1 MRRIYKKLQCIFPI
15 LCLCALLLSGAVNA
29 DAAERMLIPGG
40 SVVGIKVECDGV
52 LVVGMNEPES
62 GSLPAFE
69 AGIRTGDVITHI
81 GSEEVESIAE
91 FREELSEWSGGEIT
105 LRVLRGDKT
114 MQFTVTPEKSARGGG
129 ELGVWLRDG
138 MAGLGTVSFYDP
150 ETGLYG
156 ALGHAVNDI
165 DTGVLLP
172 VREGVIMKA
181 EVSGVVRGECGKPGE
196 LLGSFDLNSRLG
208 SIETNCTNGIFGRL
222 DKNCGLACGTP
233 VEVAE
238 RKEVCVGPATVM
250 ACVDGTVSEYA
261 VEISRVYPSDN
272 GGRDLLL
279 NVTDPVLIEKTGGI
293 VQGMS
298 GSPILQNGKLVG
310 AVTHVLVNDP
320 TKGYGI
326 FVENMLD
333 AAG

>member
-1 MRRIYKKLQCIFPI
+1 MQRIYKKIKYAFPAF
-15 LCLCALLLSGAVNA
+15 CLCAIVLGSSLGAEASGK
-29 DAAERMLIPGG
+29 MLVPGG

-52 LVVGMNEPES
+52 MVVGMNEPEG

-81 GSEEVESIAE
+81 GADEVESIE
-91 FREELSEWSGGEIT
+91 DFREELSEWRGGDIS

-114 MQFTVTPEKSARGGG
+114 MQFTVTPTAGKNGG

-150 ETGLYG
+150 ATGLYG

-165 DTGVLLP
+165 DTGVLIP
-172 VREGVIMKA
+172 VREGEIMEAK
-181 EVSGVVRGECGKPGE
+181 VSGVVRGECGKPGE
-196 LLGSFDLNSRLG
+196 LLGSFDSDAELG
-208 SIETNCTNGIFGRL
+208 SIQINCANGIFGSMNRDCSIAGGCAL
-222 DKNCGLACGTP
+222 
-233 VEVAE
+233 EMAE
-238 RKEVCVGPATVM
+238 RGDVCVGPATVL
-250 ACVDGTVSEYA
+250 AGVDGSVREYA
-261 VEISRVYPSDN
+261 VEISRIYPEDS
-272 GGRDLLL
+272 GGRDLLIT
-279 NVTDPVLIEKTGGI
+279 VTDPQLIAKTGGI

-298 GSPILQNGKLVG
+298 GSPICQNGKIVG

-320 TKGYGI
+320 TRGYGI
-326 FVENMLD
+326 FIENMLD

>member
-1 MRRIYKKLQCIFPI
+1 MRRIYKKLQYLFPA
-15 LCLCALLLSGAVNA
+15 LCLCVLLSGAVS
-29 DAAERMLIPGG
+29 AEATGRMLVPGG

-81 GSEEVESIAE
+81 GSEEVESIE
-91 FREELSEWSGGEIT
+91 DFREELGEWSGGPLT
-105 LRVLRGDKT
+105 LRVLRGNKT
-114 MQFTVTPEKSARGGG
+114 MQFTVTPQAGAGGGG

-138 MAGLGTVSFYDP
+138 MAGLGTVSFYEP
-150 ETGLYG
+150 ATGLYG

-172 VREGVIMKA
+172 VREGVIMDA
-181 EVSGVVRGECGKPGE
+181 QVSGVVRGECGKPGE
-196 LLGSFDLNSRLG
+196 LLGSFDQNSELG
-208 SIETNCTNGIFGRL
+208 SIETNCCSGIFGQL
-222 DKNCGLACGTP
+222 DNNCKIAHGTP
-233 VEVAE
+233 MEAAEKNEV
-238 RKEVCVGPATVM
+238 RVGHATIL
-250 ACVDGTVSEYA
+250 ACVDGVVTEYD
-261 VEISRVYPSDN
+261 VEISRVYPEDKA
-272 GGRDLLL
+272 GRDLL
-279 NVTDPVLIEKTGGI
+279 VSICDPELIEKTGGI

-298 GSPILQNGKLVG
+298 GSPICQNGKIVG

-326 FVENMLD
+326 FIENMLD